1 MIRNFKYMVFFKRTA
16 LIMTVVMAI
25 VAMVPRVD
33 AAFIHSFESA
43 DNLLPSKDMETVRQ
57 FLEEKAVKNRLEMLG
72 YSPEE
77 IQARLS
83 NLSHEE
89 IHHLANNIN
98 MLTTGG
104 DGVGLVI
111 GILVIIILVILIIK
125 LLDKRIIIK

>member
-1 MIRNFKYMVFFKRTA
+1 MIGNFKYMVFFKRTA
-16 LIMTVVMAI
+16 LIMTVVMAM

-33 AAFIHSFESA
+33 AAFIHSFEST
-43 DNLLPSKDMETVRQ
+43 DNLLSSKDMETVRQ

-77 IQARLS
+77 IQTRLS
-83 NLSHEE
+83 SLSHEE
-89 IHHLANNIN
+89 IHQLANNIN